1 MFTPT
6 CFDMCHPQG
15 VSRILV
21 PSCVFRHVILGE
33 FQKFWFPPT
42 CFDMCHPQGVSRI
55 LVPSY
60 VFRHVSSSGS
70 FKNFGS
76 FLRVSTC
83 VILREFQEFWFPPTC
98 FDMCHPQGVS
108 KILVPSCV
116 FRHVSSS
123 GSFKNFSGDRRTDI
137 TKLIVACSQFSKK
150 PALFCIFRQSQIE
163 PAQTRRDAWNS
174 AISRTHHRWRNHCSG
189 TWCRVVW

>member
-1 MFTPT
+1 MHPVGVLNSTNYTNMYNNKRQYLIIMFTPT

-42 CFDMCHPQGVSRI
+42 CFDMCHPHGVSKILVPSYVFRHVSSSGSFKNFGSLLCVSTCVILREFQEFWFLPTCFDMCHPQGVSRI

-76 FLRVSTC
+76 LLRVSTC
-83 VILREFQEFWFPPTC
+83 VILREFQKF
-98 FDMCHPQGVS
+98 Q
-108 KILVPSCV
+108 
-116 FRHVSSS
+116 
-123 GSFKNFSGDRRTDI
+123 
-137 TKLIVACSQFSKK
+137 
-150 PALFCIFRQSQIE
+150 
-163 PAQTRRDAWNS
+163 
-174 AISRTHHRWRNHCSG
+174 WR
-189 TWCRVVW
+189 